1 MSFAVKAAVGA
12 PLSVGATL
20 TLVEK
25 AMYGGWKVAP
35 DHQIFVFDSDHQG
48 GAGLCARGVI
58 TSVEHAPEHR
68 WKVQIRIEA
77 QARRPLGRG
86 ELRPYRDLDD
96 GSPEAEIARKLY
108 RQATNK
114 FVAVGEGETAFLTS
128 YF

>member
-1 MSFAVKAAVGA
+1 MTFAVKAAVGA
-12 PLSVGATL
+12 PLQVGATI

-25 AMYGGWKVAP
+25 AMYGGWNVAAGAE
-35 DHQIFVFDSDHQG
+35 IFVFDSDHHG

-77 QARRPLGRG
+77 RARRALGRG

-96 GSPEAEIARKLY
+96 GSPEGEIARKLY

-114 FVAVGEGETAFLTS
+114 FIAVSDAESALLTS